1 MGLKAKT
8 VMLHAGCGRQVDA
21 CRSLAPALNRAPQ
34 AGALGPSAAASYS
47 DRARAPARAGRVV
60 RFFISGLNA
69 PGHDTTARDTATL

>member
-47 DRARAPARAGRVV
+47 DRARAHP
-60 RFFISGLNA
+60 
-69 PGHDTTARDTATL
+69 PGPGGSSDFLSQG